1 MSTKAKRIKP
11 GLRFT
16 NGGTR
21 LTVLCFTE
29 TANTNLALLFR
40 PCDGFFI
47 TVRNLTKGQGVYFW
61 DWGHYYDDI
70 HKAAHDYEL
79 RKKDL

>member
-1 MSTKAKRIKP
+1 
-11 GLRFT
+11 
-16 NGGTR
+16 

-40 PCDGFFI
+40 SCDGSYV
-47 TVRNLTKGQGVYFW
+47 TVRNLTKGKGVYAW
-61 DWGHYYDDI
+61 DWGHYFTDVL
-70 HKAAHDYEL
+70 AAAKDYET